1 VDDRH
6 TAIWLPKWAGFS
18 RWGFLLGRD
27 CCVLTWNENVRYKLL
42 TSGQI
47 NKTKQ
52 RGERGLLVA
61 QERRC
66 VFMRWR
72 LEALLRL
79 FPSSVAI
86 GRWVAQAR
94 PRRPPRPR
102 PARRE

>member
-1 VDDRH
+1 M
-6 TAIWLPKWAGFS
+6 
-18 RWGFLLGRD
+18 
-27 CCVLTWNENVRYKLL
+27 LTWNENVRYKLL

-94 PRRPPRPR
+94 PHRHHHHRHPPPFPLERSTTR
-102 PARRE
+102 VNKRQLNASLVWNR